1 MIKCLTILVK
11 DSLKETKLFYPTNTV
26 QIPQMHKAFNYVTIK
41 QKLKANLLQTDVWE
55 CA

>member
-1 MIKCLTILVK
+1 MPNYTSEGFFKRKKAIF
-11 DSLKETKLFYPTNTV
+11 SPTNTV

-41 QKLKANLLQTDVWE
+41 QKLKANLLQTGVWE